1 MHHDSAESSATSTGT
16 IIMNQNAL
24 KPKNNQTHSV
34 SQMSLQTTGIT
45 AASCTHHKSP
55 NSNCK
60 CTTNAYPVL
69 PASCNKE
76 QQPPASQQ
84 LLLPSTSSY
93 SSCSNSISSSTSIS
107 TAINSTS
114 ATITTGRD
122 FFQILF
128 KDIFDIMWQRRGHFN
143 FNCLTYFK
151 ISNF

>member
-45 AASCTHHKSP
+45 ASCTHGTAHHKSP

-76 QQPPASQQ
+76 QQPPTSQQ

-107 TAINSTS
+107 TAINSTN

-128 KDIFDIMWQRRGHFN
+128 KNIFTLPRSGHFN
-143 FNCLTYFK
+143 YF
-151 ISNF
+151 